1 MPLCSTYVCSRENWR
16 RSITSSILKPI
27 RSTSPSNLC
36 KYNLMRLSAAGPIGI
51 LGDMFSIS
59 KLAMNVMLAGFI
71 LDSLWRYSCLL
82 MMRYLSFGRICPN
95 ILLTIRSAL

>member
-1 MPLCSTYVCSRENWR
+1 MPFCNTYVCSRENWR

-36 KYNLMRLSAAGPIGI
+36 KYNLMTLRAAGPIGI
-51 LGDMFSIS
+51 LGNMFSIS

-82 MMRYLSFGRICPN
+82 VMRYLSFGRICPN